1 LNAITKPHFPP
12 FQRFTPQFL
21 QLVASRSRLP
31 RPAPKVHSSQQTT
44 LNNEP
49 NTLKEIIMKNA
60 QYIASSNVAK
70 AAFAA
75 LAIAVVASFAG
86 GLKASEQNAVAQAS
100 AAKMEVRV
108 AQPMV
113 ILAKRDIRQLQIVEV
128 IGRRSNAS
136 IAQGG
141 TRSNVMNARFAK

>member
-1 LNAITKPHFPP
+1 
-12 FQRFTPQFL
+12 
-21 QLVASRSRLP
+21 
-31 RPAPKVHSSQQTT
+31 
-44 LNNEP
+44 
-49 NTLKEIIMKNA
+49 MKNA

-128 IGRRSNAS
+128 VGRRSNAS

-141 TRSNVMNARFAK
+141 TRSNVMNARFAM

>member
-1 LNAITKPHFPP
+1 
-12 FQRFTPQFL
+12 
-21 QLVASRSRLP
+21 
-31 RPAPKVHSSQQTT
+31 
-44 LNNEP
+44 
-49 NTLKEIIMKNA
+49 MKNT

-70 AAFAA
+70 AAFAV

>member
-1 LNAITKPHFPP
+1 
-12 FQRFTPQFL
+12 
-21 QLVASRSRLP
+21 
-31 RPAPKVHSSQQTT
+31 
-44 LNNEP
+44 
-49 NTLKEIIMKNA
+49 MKNT

-70 AAFAA
+70 AAFAV

-141 TRSNVMNARFAK
+141 MRSNVMNARFAK